1 MKIAYFDCFAGISG
15 DMCLGALL
23 DAGLKIDYLNQELAK
38 LDLSGYTLQ
47 YQKVVKHGLSG
58 TKLDVLIKTDSQ
70 HLSYKEMIS
79 LIQKSSLIEEVKT
92 KSLIVLGRIAE
103 AEAKAHNLSFHPQAV
118 DNNQIHF
125 HELGELDTLIDVVGT
140 VIGLSALGIQGIYS
154 SALNLGEGN
163 VQTQHGLLPVPAPAT
178 AELIKGVPCY
188 SSGIVAEIT
197 TPTGA
202 AIITTLANS
211 FGSLPR
217 MRIKR
222 IGYGAGSRELQ
233 VPNLLRIMLGSDEQG
248 YEQDI
253 VTLIETNIDDSNP
266 QVFDYLMDRLFKEGA
281 LDVYLT
287 NIQMKKNRPAVLLSV
302 LASQDKVDSLINIIL
317 KETPSIGVR
326 YCQMG
331 RKKLSRQYRSIKTKY
346 GEVKVKIAATDGY
359 KKIMPEYEDCKRI
372 ANEKGVPLLEIYNE
386 VRGNRLS
393 R

>member
-1 MKIAYFDCFAGISG
+1 MRIAYFDCFAGISG

-23 DAGLKIDYLNQELAK
+23 DAGLKIDYLRQELAK
-38 LDLSGYTLQ
+38 LGLSGYTLQ
-47 YQKVVKHGLSG
+47 SQKVNRHGLSG
-58 TKLDVLIKTDSQ
+58 TKLDILIETDSQ
-70 HLSYKEMIS
+70 HLSYKEMII

-92 KSLIVLGRIAE
+92 RSLIILERIAE
-103 AEAKAHNLSFHPQAV
+103 AEAKAHNIV

-125 HELGELDTLIDVVGT
+125 HELGELDTLVDVVGT
-140 VIGLSALGIQGIYS
+140 VVGLSALGIEGIYS
-154 SALNLGEGN
+154 SSLNLGEGN

-202 AIITTLANS
+202 AIITTLAHS

-217 MRIKR
+217 MRIEN

-233 VPNLLRIMLGSDEQG
+233 VPNLLRIMLGNNEQG

-266 QVFDYLMDRLFKEGA
+266 QVFDYLMERLFKQGA

-287 NIQMKKNRPAVLLSV
+287 TIQMKKNRPAVLLSV
-302 LASQDKVDSLINIIL
+302 LASQDRVDLLINIIL
-317 KETPSIGVR
+317 K
-326 YCQMG
+326 
-331 RKKLSRQYRSIKTKY
+331 
-346 GEVKVKIAATDGY
+346 
-359 KKIMPEYEDCKRI
+359 
-372 ANEKGVPLLEIYNE
+372 
-386 VRGNRLS
+386 
-393 R
+393 